1 MRRRYKINKIINKE
15 NDMLKELRIEKSKGE
30 DFDLI
35 LKKETES
42 MPEGLGDYIRVNRKA
57 KGYSLKD
64 LEKVTDISAS
74 YINRLENGNRTNL
87 TISMAHRLARG
98 LEVPEK
104 ELLVRSKMEF
114 KEDEMKRYEIMSEK
128 SNIKSFGDLI
138 KKLRDERNL
147 SLQDVANAVGISASY
162 ICRLEKNERR
172 NPSLYIVDKLASFF
186 EIPSNVVEGICAN

>member
-1 MRRRYKINKIINKE
+1 MNKIINKE

-98 LEVPEK
+98 LEVPVK

-138 KKLRDERNL
+138 KNSEMK
-147 SLQDVANAVGISASY
+147 
-162 ICRLEKNERR
+162 
-172 NPSLYIVDKLASFF
+172 
-186 EIPSNVVEGICAN
+186 EI